1 MPTHRDFERNSQ
13 TQSFPSK
20 SNSHLIQLGGMLL
33 FLKCVPHHHLPSPQW
48 QCLNWSN
55 NPCFSFAH
63 QGLQGDQWLI
73 SQQVWYL
80 HIHVASSF
88 YKTLKNTNFC
98 LDLANSMIE
107 YCCWSFRKQRKESF
121 SGMKSKFFVICQP
134 LQSCECILDTSTK
147 IHLSGSFEGESH
159 FGNLYIPHICHFL
172 HTRNF
177 GLIFS
182 PLKSA

>member
-1 MPTHRDFERNSQ
+1 MH
-13 TQSFPSK
+13 PS
-20 SNSHLIQLGGMLL
+20 SSPP
-33 FLKCVPHHHLPSPQW
+33 FPQW

-80 HIHVASSF
+80 HIHVASSS

-98 LDLANSMIE
+98 RFSEFNE
-107 YCCWSFRKQRKESF
+107 CCCWSFRKQRKESF

-159 FGNLYIPHICHFL
+159 FGNLYIPHFCHF
-172 HTRNF
+172 
-177 GLIFS
+177 S
-182 PLKSA
+182 PHAQYWVDFLSPQKRVNCDKHA